1 MADTELSDAAV
12 EAALDGPEPRGGGFY
27 GYDRYKVTLDGETVQ
42 RDVLRV
48 GRVVVILPVDL
59 KRDEIVLI
67 RQFRL
72 GAELSLGLGD
82 VVEVPAGRVE
92 RGEDLAAAASRE
104 CQEEIGVTPE
114 RLVPLFDLLPSAG
127 SSDERM
133 FFFLATVDAAQVPER
148 AGAAHEQET
157 TRPLRVP
164 IDKALAAL
172 EAGGLHYGALIV
184 SLQWLALHRAKL
196 AGIVQRG
203 AVR

>member
-1 MADTELSDAAV
+1 MAESDPFDATVDVTLAG
-12 EAALDGPEPRGGGFY
+12 AEPRGGGFF
-27 GYDRYKVTLDGETVQ
+27 GYDRYRVSIDGVEVQ

-48 GRVVVILPVDL
+48 GRVVVIVPVDL
-59 KRDEIVLI
+59 QRDEIVLI

-92 RGEDLAAAASRE
+92 RGEELAGAARRE

-114 RLVPLFDLLPSAG
+114 RLVPIFDLLPSAG

-148 AGAAHEQET
+148 AGA
-157 TRPLRVP
+157 
-164 IDKALAAL
+164 
-172 EAGGLHYGALIV
+172 
-184 SLQWLALHRAKL
+184 
-196 AGIVQRG
+196 
-203 AVR
+203 